1 MTTLGYYGLT
11 MTASSLSD
19 NLFLNYTLLILVE
32 IPASFFCVY
41 AMDKFGRKPI
51 LALAQMLAGVTCIA
65 AGLLSDVST
74 WLPVSAIMFTMFVI
88 SRFLRLRRN
97 TH

>member
-1 MTTLGYYGLT
+1 

-41 AMDKFGRKPI
+41 AMDRLGRKPL
-51 LALAQMLAGVTCIA
+51 LALSQILAGVTCVS

-74 WLPVSAIMFTMFVI
+74 WLPVITITITINYTFFGDHPKAC
-88 SRFLRLRRN
+88 
-97 TH
+97 